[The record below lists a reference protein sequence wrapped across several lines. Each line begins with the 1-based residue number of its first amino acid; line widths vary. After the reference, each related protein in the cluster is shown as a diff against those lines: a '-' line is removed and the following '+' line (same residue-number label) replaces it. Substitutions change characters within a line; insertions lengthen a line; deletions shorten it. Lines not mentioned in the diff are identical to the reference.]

1 MRRTG
6 VLKVGNSQ
14 RLRLEVPE
22 GSTKFPGPVGAR
34 MSLNS
39 EGRVVVEF
47 YTDPSS
53 PYNWGLYDTK
63 YEVYSVEIPVHAVQY
78 ADEAARNVK
87 FTFMEPE
94 SYTSAERGLT
104 AVMPKGLLP
113 PIVRNR
119 SHIAPHN
126 RYRPTE
132 NPPASAPE
140 AAPAAYCGDAYALVS
155 QLNALL
161 AADPTS
167 SVEMRAGRVVVKQ
180 VFG

>member
-14 RLRLEVPE
+14 RLRLEVPD
-22 GSTKFPGPVGAR
+22 GPAKFPGPVGAR
-34 MSLNS
+34 MALNS

-53 PYNWGLYDTK
+53 AYNWGLYDTK
-63 YEVYSVEIPVHAVQY
+63 YEVYSVEIPAHAVQY

-94 SYTSAERGLT
+94 SYTSGERSLT

-119 SHIAPHN
+119 SNIAPHN
-126 RYRPTE
+126 RYRPSE
-132 NPPASAPE
+132 NPPAPE
-140 AAPAAYCGDAYALVS
+140 VPPATYCGDAYALVS

-161 AADPTS
+161 AADSTAT
-167 SVEMRAGRVVVKQ
+167 VELRAGRVVVRQ